1 LASLLCSR
9 LPQKTGRARVQLE
22 VRQLSA
28 ALAPAG
34 KGLLTVTRDSLSLR
48 PDAIWIDTQEVTRAS
63 AGRPEALSLLDRELL
78 EDLDGFDPAFDAW
91 LKQEREQLRFHA
103 RTVAAANL
111 GEQNG
116 PDAVI
121 LAARRLLF
129 IDPVDEGGWRAL
141 MRAHAELGDQRMAV
155 VAYEQ
160 CQAALAGGFNI
171 EPSADTRELLDEI
184 LHPETV
190 RPSLPTAKPPGD
202 PEPPVSGLVAP
213 IGPRVGVL
221 PMRCIG
227 LPEEARFLGSGL
239 AREITAALSRFHRVT
254 VTAADA
260 LARFARDNPDEAL
273 MRRAFGIDY
282 LLDGTAQFGADRLR
296 VSLRLLDL
304 RDANKIV
311 WAERF
316 DRAGGDLNA
325 AQSEIAAEAVAR
337 IEPELQMIEALR
349 HKAPPHPDASAND
362 LLLST
367 IPAITRMDR
376 EGFIRAGE
384 TLERAVAL
392 EPNFCDA
399 HGWYAFWHVLLVSQ
413 GWAADPRQALIR
425 GGELAERAMSLNP
438 LAIRA
443 ITIAGLLRAH
453 LEPDLSEAA
462 AFYDRALEVNSNL
475 AMTWALSAVNC
486 ANMGDIDE
494 AERRYNT
501 YKVLSPHDRLAFFF
515 DALFAPIH
523 LIKRDHQAA
532 IETGSA
538 VVQLNPAFSAG
549 YKPHLAALGH
559 LRCHQEAA
567 SVLRRLLAIE
577 PNFTIRRFLD
587 TTLMRRQADR
597 EHFAEGLRLA
607 GVS

>member
-1 LASLLCSR
+1 MDNSM
-9 LPQKTGRARVQLE
+9 T
-22 VRQLSA
+22 
-28 ALAPAG
+28 
-34 KGLLTVTRDSLSLR
+34 
-48 PDAIWIDTQEVTRAS
+48 
-63 AGRPEALSLLDRELL
+63 
-78 EDLDGFDPAFDAW
+78 
-91 LKQEREQLRFHA
+91 
-103 RTVAAANL
+103 
-111 GEQNG
+111 G
-116 PDAVI
+116 PDTA
-121 LAARRLLF
+121 
-129 IDPVDEGGWRAL
+129 GS
-141 MRAHAELGDQRMAV
+141 
-155 VAYEQ
+155 
-160 CQAALAGGFNI
+160 GGF
-171 EPSADTRELLDEI
+171 
-184 LHPETV
+184 
-190 RPSLPTAKPPGD
+190 
-202 PEPPVSGLVAP
+202 
-213 IGPRVGVL
+213 
-221 PMRCIG
+221 
-227 LPEEARFLGSGL
+227 
-239 AREITAALSRFHRVT
+239 
-254 VTAADA
+254 
-260 LARFARDNPDEAL
+260 
-273 MRRAFGIDY
+273 
-282 LLDGTAQFGADRLR
+282 
-296 VSLRLLDL
+296 
-304 RDANKIV
+304 
-311 WAERF
+311 
-316 DRAGGDLNA
+316 
-325 AQSEIAAEAVAR
+325 
-337 IEPELQMIEALR
+337 
-349 HKAPPHPDASAND
+349 
-362 LLLST
+362 
-367 IPAITRMDR
+367 
-376 EGFIRAGE
+376 
-384 TLERAVAL
+384 
-392 EPNFCDA
+392 
-399 HGWYAFWHVLLVSQ
+399 
-413 GWAADPRQALIR
+413 R